1 MKDSSDLVLARK
13 LQAKPWV
20 CRGPTDTPM
29 ETVSMKSRLP
39 SGAADLVLL
48 HMTGPRVQL
57 LVLGHRRLSRISE
70 YTWFT
75 GPLT

>member
-1 MKDSSDLVLARK
+1 
-13 LQAKPWV
+13 
-20 CRGPTDTPM
+20 M
-29 ETVSMKSRLP
+29 ETVSVRSKLP

-48 HMTGPRVQL
+48 HTMGPRVQL
-57 LVLGHRRLSRISE
+57 LVLGHKRLSRISE